1 MTYLLLTPLSHS
13 FFLLLSNSCIVL
25 PDPVGV
31 GSSGAVL
38 GMLASWIVWILFR
51 WYVLLNICLSIS
63 IFLKFLFLIIHSI
76 IPLDLCLLNFLWSRL
91 TAPCHSLLSFLYS
104 SFSSNFCPLFSV
116 FSLLFSLS
124 YVYRK
129 KIPEHCRKK
138 RNCQMSVVV
147 LSVVITLATSAAPF
161 VDWYAI
167 QLNTI

>member
-1 MTYLLLTPLSHS
+1 M
-13 FFLLLSNSCIVL
+13 
-25 PDPVGV
+25 GV

-51 WYVLLNICLSIS
+51 WYVLRNLCLSIS
-63 IFLKFLFLIIHSI
+63 IFFFNFYSYSFTQSFLSIFLSS
-76 IPLDLCLLNFLWSRL
+76 LF
-91 TAPCHSLLSFLYS
+91 SLLSSLPYPP
-104 SFSSNFCPLFSV
+104 SFLFSLI
-116 FSLLFSLS
+116 SPPCLPPSSLS

-161 VDWYAI
+161 VDWYVI
-167 QLNTI
+167 ESDLISFHFFLLSLICHY